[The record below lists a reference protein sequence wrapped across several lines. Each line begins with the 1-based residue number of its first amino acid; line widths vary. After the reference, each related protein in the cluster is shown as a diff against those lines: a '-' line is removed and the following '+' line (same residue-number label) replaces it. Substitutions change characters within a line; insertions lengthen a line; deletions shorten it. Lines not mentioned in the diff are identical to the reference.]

1 MALQENKIKT
11 KKEKLWAALEK
22 TTEILCIT
30 LSKEKRYAEKRVHDC
45 VCVVFIFNVNELHF
59 YTLRNKIH
67 LQKLRSGD
75 EPAEE
80 AEYQHERTD
89 MKEPLE

>member
-1 MALQENKIKT
+1 MYHYFQEKSDAK
-11 KKEKLWAALEK
+11 
-22 TTEILCIT
+22 
-30 LSKEKRYAEKRVHDC
+30 KRVHVC

-67 LQKLRSGD
+67 LQKLRSAD

-89 MKEPLE
+89 MKEPSE